1 MQEVCGE
8 NHTSAVVSEKLR
20 TSSSAQKVAH
30 ETRARDVLP
39 PSRSPAPEKM
49 VPGIIGDGCGRT
61 EKAKSER
68 FYLELTWKL
77 DRFDSDLC
85 L

>member
-1 MQEVCGE
+1 MEK
-8 NHTSAVVSEKLR
+8 NPTSAVVSENLR

-39 PSRSPAPEKM
+39 PSRSPAPERL
-49 VPGIIGDGCGRT
+49 VPGIVWDGRGRT
-61 EKAKSER
+61 EKAKSES

-77 DRFDSDLC
+77 DRFDSDL
-85 L
+85 

>member
-8 NHTSAVVSEKLR
+8 NHTSAVVSENLR

-49 VPGIIGDGCGRT
+49 VPGIIGDGGGRT
-61 EKAKSER
+61 GKAKWER
-68 FYLELTWKL
+68 SYLELM
-77 DRFDSDLC
+77 
-85 L
+85 